1 MFKGQTQ
8 RQIPLLFFII
18 VKMDLF
24 KFVKK
29 AFHVNRLLF
38 VPLNLEEFLSD
49 VQGMKHSDC
58 RYGGNVSPAAAA
70 AAAAGNH
77 TRDV

>member
-24 KFVKK
+24 EYVRK
-29 AFHVNRLLF
+29 AFHSSRLLF
-38 VPLNLEEFLSD
+38 VPLNLEEFCLICLGD
-49 VQGMKHSDC
+49 E
-58 RYGGNVSPAAAA
+58 RF
-70 AAAAGNH
+70 
-77 TRDV
+77 RL

>member
-1 MFKGQTQ
+1 MFKGQTP

-24 KFVKK
+24 EYVRK
-29 AFHVNRLLF
+29 AFNVSRLLF

-49 VQGMKHSDC
+49 MSRG
-58 RYGGNVSPAAAA
+58 
-70 AAAAGNH
+70 
-77 TRDV
+77 